1 MEKKTNVKEIT
12 VKLSEEQYAELLKVL
27 KQNNCPCACLFND
40 NTVKLS
46 EVKEGEIIKT
56 GKYEWIVLEHS
67 AETTALILS
76 DILPK
81 KKQFDSSSNDW
92 SKSSLRKWLNED
104 FASELFEEIGKE
116 NIIAHTP
123 CLDTDDG
130 TPNYKADKK
139 KDYVSLMST
148 DKYRKFR
155 KYIKPLTNKWWWTLT
170 PMSSEV
176 WTNSVRV
183 VGDDGTL
190 FNGSSGSDV
199 GVRPFII
206 LKSNIFVYKKE
217 N

>member
-1 MEKKTNVKEIT
+1 MEKKTNGKEIT

-76 DILPK
+76 DILPEK
-81 KKQFDSSSNDW
+81 KRFDSSSNDW
-92 SKSSLRKWLNED
+92 VKSSLRKWLNED

-139 KDYVSLMST
+139 KDYVSLLSA

-155 KYIKPLTNKWWWTLT
+155 KYIKPLNHWWWTLT
-170 PMSSEV
+170 PLSSEV
-176 WTNSVRV
+176 GADCVRV
-183 VGDDGTL
+183 VDYVVTL
-190 FNGSSGSDV
+190 NYDFSNCYY

>member
-1 MEKKTNVKEIT
+1 MEKKTNGKEIT
-12 VKLSEEQYAELLKVL
+12 VKLSKEQYAELLKVL
-27 KQNNCPCACLFND
+27 KQNNCPCAYLFND

-76 DILPK
+76 DILPGEK
-81 KKQFDSSSNDW
+81 RFDSSSNDW

-139 KDYVSLMST
+139 KDYVSLLST

-155 KYIKPLTNKWWWTLT
+155 KYIKPLNKWWWTLT

-176 WTNSVRV
+176 WTDCVRV
-183 VGDDGTL
+183 VDYDGTL
-190 FNGSSGSDV
+190 DGDLSDNNH